1 LNFIFGGIEPSVFLP
16 ALTEQTSCDH
26 VIRGV
31 FSLERKMKK
40 WMLACSL
47 GMLFSTQHA
56 MAADSAGCEKG
67 GFTAL
72 GKSGSVTA
80 SVLPGSVGS
89 VFRVQGKYVQFDVDA
104 ATFGVL
110 NFTMTGAA
118 NTKDLTGGRPTPVF
132 ESKLPDH
139 RGIILNGNVSV
150 ELSDGGINLTRSGPG
165 VTMKIQAKDC
175 ATGGIFQMEVQR
187 SDETK
192 TVFTHKLADSAFY
205 FDNRNFRNREGDT
218 VPYKDTTLTVGARIN
233 FGNDYSRKF
242 VGRDSPQFADRI
254 AAPTCSNDIVTRTG
268 GIARVLHC
276 GAVSQWSVASGGRL
290 GQVMG
295 EDATEVAPPATA
307 CTHKCQAQNQTHG
320 QSTVL
325 GSPFPVADAD
335 RLKPRLAQ

>member
-1 LNFIFGGIEPSVFLP
+1 
-16 ALTEQTSCDH
+16 
-26 VIRGV
+26 
-31 FSLERKMKK
+31 MKK
-40 WMLACSL
+40 WMVACSL
-47 GMLFSTQHA
+47 GMAFAAQHA

-72 GKSGSVTA
+72 GNSGARTVSVA
-80 SVLPGSVGS
+80 PGSVAS
-89 VFRVQGKYVQFDVDA
+89 TFRVQGKYVQFDVDA
-104 ATFGVL
+104 ASFGVL
-110 NFTMTGAA
+110 NFVMTGAA

-139 RGIILNGNVSV
+139 RGLYLNSAVNV
-150 ELSDGGINLTRSGPG
+150 ELSEGGIVLTRSGPG

-175 ATGGIFQMEVQR
+175 ATGGIFQMEVER
-187 SDETK
+187 TDDTK

-205 FDNRNFRNREGDT
+205 FDNRNFRNREGDV
-218 VPYKDTTLTVGARIN
+218 VPYKDTTLVVTPRVN

-242 VGRDSPQFADRI
+242 VGRDSAQFADRI
-254 AAPTCSNDIVTRTG
+254 TAPACTNNIVTRTG
-268 GIARVLHC
+268 GIAKVLHC
-276 GAVSQWSVASGGRL
+276 GAVSQWSVASGGRM

-295 EDATEVAPPATA
+295 EDATEMAPPATA

-325 GSPFPVADAD
+325 GAPFPVADAD